1 VVRNAVLA
9 KRTSNVSA
17 PSPHQPPGS
26 PRYAI
31 NRAVVDLCRRPDA
44 RTLIANN
51 TGFKA
56 DFFAGYPLSDQE
68 RQALLRGE
76 WRRLLE
82 LGVLPNLVY
91 RYYMLHGLAP
101 ETFPA
106 TIAAT
111 K

>member
-1 VVRNAVLA
+1 M
-9 KRTSNVSA
+9 SA
-17 PSPHQPPGS
+17 STDPPPGS

-44 RTLIANN
+44 RVLIAN
-51 TGFKA
+51 KA
-56 DFFAGYPLSDQE
+56 EFFASYGLSDDE
-68 RQALLRGE
+68 RQALLGGE

-101 ETFPA
+101 ESFPA
-106 TIAAT
+106 AIAAT

>member
-1 VVRNAVLA
+1 MSESVKA
-9 KRTSNVSA
+9 
-17 PSPHQPPGS
+17 PPGS
-26 PRYAI
+26 PRYAV

-44 RTLIANN
+44 RAQIADKAD
-51 TGFKA
+51 FKA
-56 DFFAGYPLSDQE
+56 EFFAGYPLSDEE
-68 RQALLRGE
+68 RQALLHAE

-101 ETFPA
+101 ESFPA

>member
-1 VVRNAVLA
+1 M
-9 KRTSNVSA
+9 NV
-17 PSPHQPPGS
+17 PLDPPPGS

-44 RTLIANN
+44 RALVAN
-51 TGFKA
+51 KA
-56 DFFAGYPLSDQE
+56 EFFASYALGDEE
-68 RQALLRGE
+68 RQALLGAQ

-101 ETFPA
+101 ESFPA
-106 TIAAT
+106 AVAA
-111 K
+111 KK